1 MPKITAGDLDQ
12 RITIQNK
19 SVTRNAIGEE
29 VVTWADLVTV
39 WAHVMPL
46 RGAAFHAAN
55 QDQHTVDARFFI
67 RTRTGLDESMRIQW
81 KTIPHDITN
90 IIPGTGEYLGMI
102 EVTTVNGVKDGR

>member
-29 VVTWADLVTV
+29 VVAWVDGDTV

-46 RGAAFHAAN
+46 RGGAFHAAN

-67 RTRTGLDESMRIQW
+67 RTRTGLDESMRILW
-81 KTIPHDITN
+81 KTVPHDITN